1 MGEKSDLRLSSPISC
16 EYFECLVHLVAG
28 FSGGSEAGYLGLVQE
43 AWYLVSGYLGLV
55 QEAGYLGLVQEAWYL
70 VSGFPVLF
78 SKDFY
83 EDRGEYP
90 WEEYPCEAAGIT

>member
-43 AWYLVSGYLGLV
+43 AWYLVSG
-55 QEAGYLGLVQEAWYL
+55 
-70 VSGFPVLF
+70 FPVLF

>member
-28 FSGGSEAGYLGLVQE
+28 FSGGSEA
-43 AWYLVSGYLGLV
+43 GYLGLV